1 MVNPGQQFLAM
12 LIVLT
17 IKVNNDLEFYI
28 TMHTT
33 VEALHCS
40 GQSDRL
46 EWQSDAMA
54 LVLGCL
60 KPFFGIDPSDS
71 RT

>member
-1 MVNPGQQFLAM
+1 MVNHGQQFLAM

-17 IKVNNDLEFYI
+17 IKVNNDLDFYI
-28 TMHTT
+28 TMHMRLT
-33 VEALHCS
+33 VALHCS

-54 LVLGCL
+54 LVPEDIL
-60 KPFFGIDPSDS
+60 
-71 RT
+71 RN